1 MSRYWM
7 LSVFLVATIGLTGH
21 ARATVVTFDSLG
33 VSGPTTVLLVGR
45 GLVGLAGLIAWA
57 RRH

>member
-33 VSGPTTVLLVGR
+33 GSGPTTVLLVGL

>member
-21 ARATVVTFDSLG
+21 ARATVVTFESLG
-33 VSGPTTVLLVGR
+33 VSGPTTLLLTGL
-45 GLVGLAGLIAWA
+45 GLVGLVGLIAWA

>member
-1 MSRYWM
+1 MSRYWV

-21 ARATVVTFDSLG
+21 ARATVDTFDSLG
-33 VSGPTTVLLVGR
+33 VSGPTVLLLTGL
-45 GLVGLAGLIAWA
+45 GLVGVVGLIAWA